1 MSLKITNM
9 VKSGYNF
16 KWDSYS
22 LQDFQQ
28 DPSWTQSFGE
38 KLTMIHFRNGHW
50 HAECN
55 SFTGECKIHYD
66 KVDPHKSITSLVNH
80 MSESNLGLSVLAVIG
95 VGVLDQ
101 IFTGGQLRK
110 SLLGSL

>member
-1 MSLKITNM
+1 MI
-9 VKSGYNF
+9 KSEYNP
-16 KWDSYS
+16 KWDLYS

-28 DPSWTQSFGE
+28 DPSWTQSLGE

-50 HAECN
+50 HAEYN
-55 SFTGECKIHYD
+55 SFTDKCKIHYD
-66 KVDPHKSITSLVNH
+66 KDDPHKSVTSLVNH
-80 MSESNLGLSVLAVIG
+80 MADSNLGLSVLAVVG
-95 VGVLDQ
+95 VGILDQ

>member
-1 MSLKITNM
+1 
-9 VKSGYNF
+9 
-16 KWDSYS
+16 
-22 LQDFQQ
+22 
-28 DPSWTQSFGE
+28 
-38 KLTMIHFRNGHW
+38 MIHFRNGHW
-50 HAECN
+50 YAECN

>member
-1 MSLKITNM
+1 M
-9 VKSGYNF
+9 VKSAFNP
-16 KWDSYS
+16 KWNLYS

-28 DPSWTQSFGE
+28 DPSWIQSLGE
-38 KLTMIHFRNGHW
+38 KLTMIHFRNEHW

-55 SFTGECKIHYD
+55 TFTGECKIHYD
-66 KVDPHKSITSLVNH
+66 EDDPHESVTSLVNH
-80 MSESNLGLSVLAVIG
+80 MANSNLGLTVLVVAG
-95 VGVLDQ
+95 VGILDQ